1 MQVRFWG
8 SRGSLPVA
16 ATAATVRD
24 KIAAALVA
32 AGGRTFAD
40 EADARTW
47 LETDLDFAAAHTYG
61 GATSC
66 VEVDVGAE
74 NGGGAF
80 IVCDMGSGLREFG
93 LDSLRRCAVEGHARE
108 WHFFLSHLHW
118 DHIMGFPFFVP
129 AFVPGSKIVIHAGH
143 TDAETALRRQQEE
156 ISFPVPFDYL
166 RGDIEFRTLEPG
178 RDYAIGAVTVA
189 LIEQHH
195 SHSSYGFRFTDGAG
209 KIAVYS
215 TDSEHKIDKMDGE
228 ADVVEFFGNADL
240 VVCDTMYSLAD
251 SVSMKEDWGHS
262 SNIVAV
268 DLCHEAAAK
277 RLALFHHEPTYSDAD
292 IQRMHRESIRY
303 EELTRGAAP
312 LEVLCAYDG
321 LTVEI

>member
-8 SRGSLPVA
+8 TRGSLPVA
-16 ATAATVRD
+16 AKAATVRD

-32 AGGRTFAD
+32 ANGRRFAD
-40 EADARTW
+40 VDEARGY
-47 LETDLDFAAAHTYG
+47 LETELDFAAAHSYG

-66 VEVDVGAE
+66 VEIDVGE
-74 NGGGAF
+74 GAF

-93 LDSLRRCAVEGHARE
+93 LDSLRRCATQAHPRE

-143 TDAETALRRQQEE
+143 SDAETALRRQQEE
-156 ISFPVPFDYL
+156 ISFPVPFDWL
-166 RGDIEFRTLEPG
+166 KGDIEFRTLEPG
-178 RDYAIGAVTVA
+178 QAYRIGAVSVS

-195 SHSSYGFRFTDGAG
+195 SHLSYGFRFEDAAG
-209 KIAVYS
+209 KVAIYS
-215 TDSEHKIDKMDGE
+215 TDSEHKIDRMEGE
-228 ADVVEFFGNADL
+228 ADVVEFFGGADL

>member
-1 MQVRFWG
+1 MKVRFWG
-8 SRGSLPVA
+8 TRGSLPVA
-16 ATAATVRD
+16 PKADAVRD

-32 AGGRTFAD
+32 AGGRSFAD
-40 EADARTW
+40 EADARSF
-47 LETDLDFAAAHTYG
+47 LESELDFAAAHTYG

-66 VEVDVGAE
+66 VEIDVAE
-74 NGGGAF
+74 GAF

-93 LDSLRRCAVEGHARE
+93 LDAMRRCAQQGHARE

-143 TDAETALRRQQEE
+143 ADAEQALRRQQEE
-156 ISFPVPFDYL
+156 ISFPVPFDWL
-166 RGDIEFRTLEPG
+166 KAAIEFRTLEPG
-178 RDYAIGAVTVA
+178 REHPIGAVTVS

-195 SHSSYGFRFTDGAG
+195 SHSSYGFRFRDREGRVA
-209 KIAVYS
+209 IYS
-215 TDSEHKIDKMDGE
+215 TDSEHKIDRMEGE
-228 ADVVEFFGNADL
+228 ADVVAFFDGADL

-268 DLCHEAAAK
+268 DLCHEATAK

-292 IQRMHRESIRY
+292 IARMHKESIRY
-303 EELTRGAAP
+303 EELTRGGAP

-321 LTVEI
+321 LVVEL

>member
-8 SRGSLPVA
+8 TRGSLPVA
-16 ATAATVRD
+16 AKAATVRD

-32 AGGRTFAD
+32 AGGRKFAD
-40 EADARTW
+40 EAEARTY
-47 LETDLDFAAAHTYG
+47 LETELDFAAAHTYG

-66 VEVDVGAE
+66 VEVDVGK
-74 NGGGAF
+74 GAF
-80 IVCDMGSGLREFG
+80 IICDMGSGLREFG
-93 LDSLRRCAVEGHARE
+93 LDSLRRCATEAHPRE

-143 TDAETALRRQQEE
+143 VDAETALRRQQEE
-156 ISFPVPFDYL
+156 ISFPVPFDWL
-166 RGDIEFRTLEPG
+166 KGDIEFRTLQTG
-178 RDYAIGAVTVA
+178 QDYRIGAVSVS

-195 SHSSYGFRFTDGAG
+195 SHLSYGFRFQDAAG
-209 KIAVYS
+209 TVAIFS
-215 TDSEHKIDKMDGE
+215 TDSEHKIDQMAGE
-228 ADVVEFFGNADL
+228 ANVVEFFAGADL

-262 SNIVAV
+262 SNIVAI

-303 EELTRGAAP
+303 EELTRDAAP